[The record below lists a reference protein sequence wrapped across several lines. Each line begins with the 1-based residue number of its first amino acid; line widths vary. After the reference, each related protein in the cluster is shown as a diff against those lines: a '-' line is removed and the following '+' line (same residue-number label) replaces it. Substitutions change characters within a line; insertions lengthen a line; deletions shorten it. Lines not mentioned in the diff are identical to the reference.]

1 MSSKLSNDTV
11 GKKLVDFYNPI
22 LDEVRDTFKNNS
34 YEEIQRAYNLSDKEI
49 NGYVEK
55 YLSKIKNT
63 DLAIAI
69 AITLIPTSGI
79 EISIEKLAVP
89 IFRFLEKKGVE
100 ISAKKVIAYIM
111 KLGKTAFITKA
122 TKEKMIG
129 KSDYMKLSSSKV
141 KDLNQ
146 ELNDAHKEGLLVA
159 VAARELERSQ
169 VAGKLADKDEDF
181 LRPITT
187 KNLSSVSPKD
197 IRNMCEGDNICIDED
212 RFRKKY
218 PNGDIKIA
226 RERLGRYLNFRDNY
240 INPNQIA
247 RTNYYLKPFT
257 KIERPYS
264 NKQNTPQNNGR
275 SR

>member
-1 MSSKLSNDTV
+1 MK
-11 GKKLVDFYNPI
+11 
-22 LDEVRDTFKNNS
+22 
-34 YEEIQRAYNLSDKEI
+34 
-49 NGYVEK
+49 
-55 YLSKIKNT
+55 
-63 DLAIAI
+63 
-69 AITLIPTSGI
+69 
-79 EISIEKLAVP
+79 
-89 IFRFLEKKGVE
+89 KKGVE

>member
-1 MSSKLSNDTV
+1 
-11 GKKLVDFYNPI
+11 
-22 LDEVRDTFKNNS
+22 
-34 YEEIQRAYNLSDKEI
+34 
-49 NGYVEK
+49 
-55 YLSKIKNT
+55 
-63 DLAIAI
+63 
-69 AITLIPTSGI
+69 
-79 EISIEKLAVP
+79 
-89 IFRFLEKKGVE
+89 
-100 ISAKKVIAYIM
+100 M
-111 KLGKTAFITKA
+111 KLRVNLINST
-122 TKEKMIG
+122 TKEGKIG

-264 NKQNTPQNNGR
+264 NNVNKQQNTPQNNGR